1 MKDVVRVLHVV
12 QRMEAGGTQALLMNI
27 YRKLDRNKVQFDFLV
42 EYPNKEFYDDEILSM
57 GGKIYYTNIRKDY
70 NVRKF
75 EKQLEKILKEN
86 PQYKIIHVHVSTIG
100 YICFKVAKRMG
111 IQVRI
116 AHAHNNSSV
125 RDIKYIPRAILRK
138 LFVISATDFFA
149 CSSEAGEYFFKN
161 KNYNVLKN
169 AIDTNEFSFNEEF
182 RKNIRNELG
191 LEKNFVIGHVG
202 RLHAQKNHIFLLE
215 IFNKLKLKKKNAK
228 LILIGTGPLET
239 EIKKKVKKL
248 NLENDVIFLGNISNV
263 NELYQAMDVF
273 VLPSLFE
280 GLGIVAIEAQAA
292 GLPVVTST
300 GVAKDAIVTSNIV
313 QISLDAPIEEWV
325 NTICEIKVNDKNLVI
340 DNIKNAGYDI
350 EENAKKMQE
359 FYIDKYNLLN
369 I

>member
-1 MKDVVRVLHVV
+1 MGEPIRVLHVL

-27 YRKLDRNKVQFDFLV
+27 YRNIDRKKVQFDFLV
-42 EYPNKEFYDDEILSM
+42 EYSNKQFYDDEIKKL
-57 GGKIYYTNIRKDY
+57 GGKIYYTTVKEDNNIIKFNKD
-70 NVRKF
+70 VK
-75 EKQLEKILKEN
+75 KVLVEN
-86 PQYKIIHVHVSTIG
+86 NYKIIHVHTYSIG
-100 YICFKVAKRMG
+100 YFVLKTAKKSG
-111 IQVRI
+111 VPIRI
-116 AHAHNNSSV
+116 AHSHNNATV
-125 RDIKYIPRAILRK
+125 HDYKYLLK
-138 LFVISATDFFA
+138 LFMQKIYTIYANQLFA
-149 CSSEAGEYFFKN
+149 CSEEAGKYLFKN
-161 KNYNVLKN
+161 KPFKVLKN
-169 AIDTNEFSFNEEF
+169 AIDSEKFVYNNEISESI
-182 RKNIRNELG
+182 RKKLG
-191 LEKNFVIGHVG
+191 IAENFVVGHVG
-202 RLHAQKNHIFLLE
+202 RFHEQKNHMFLLE
-215 IFNKLKLKKKNAK
+215 VFKEIKNKKGNAK

-273 VLPSLFE
+273 ILPSLFE